1 MMYGALASLYDRLM
15 AHVGYHRWQDVV
27 EQVICRFGHSTK
39 PSILEI
45 GAGTGL
51 LAQRLRGSGCR
62 YVASDLSADMCSLA
76 RTRVSQVVC
85 ADGRSLP
92 FRSSAYFDLVL
103 FLYDG
108 INYLIE
114 KESWDRLFVE
124 VHSRLAHGG
133 LFLFDVTTEFNS
145 INNFSEYVDADDFGD
160 CFYFR
165 HSYYHALQSFQ
176 FNDFTI
182 FRRCDE
188 TESQRATPNLNR
200 GSADDAPAA
209 DCDETELY
217 VKSLE
222 HHKQKVY
229 PVGVIRGFVPDSLF
243 KVLGV
248 WDNFSFKKYT
258 PRSERVH
265 FLLRKKENA

>member
-1 MMYGALASLYDRLM
+1 MYGALAPLYDRLM

-27 EQVICRFGHSTK
+27 EQVIRRFGHSAK

-62 YVASDLSADMCSLA
+62 YVASDLSPDMCSQA

-124 VHSRLAHGG
+124 VYSRLSTGG
-133 LFLFDVTTEFNS
+133 LFLFDITTEFNS
-145 INNFSEYVDADDFGD
+145 INNFSEYVDADDFDD

-182 FRRCDE
+182 FRRRGE
-188 TESQRATPNLNR
+188 TDAHGAAPDVNG
-200 GSADDAPAA
+200 GSDSHAPKA
-209 DCDETELY
+209 DCNESELY
-217 VKSLE
+217 AKSLE
-222 HHKQKVY
+222 HHKQKVF
-229 PVGVIRGFVPDSLF
+229 PVGVVRGFVPDSLF
-243 KVLGV
+243 EVLGV

-265 FLLRKKENA
+265 FLLRKKERT

>member
-1 MMYGALASLYDRLM
+1 MLYGALAPLYDRLM

-27 EQVICRFGHSTK
+27 EQVIRRFGRSVK

-62 YVASDLSADMCSLA
+62 YVASDLSPDMCSLA

-114 KESWDRLFVE
+114 KECWDRLFVE
-124 VHSRLAHGG
+124 VHSRLSQGG

-165 HSYYHALQSFQ
+165 HSYYHARQSFQ

-182 FRRCDE
+182 FRRCGKADGIRTAPSATRDSRDHE
-188 TESQRATPNLNR
+188 QRLE
-200 GSADDAPAA
+200 
-209 DCDETELY
+209 CDETALY
-217 VKSLE
+217 TKSLE
-222 HHKQKVY
+222 HHKQKVF
-229 PVGVIRGFVPDSLF
+229 PIGVIRGFVPDSLF
-243 KVLGV
+243 EVLGV
-248 WDNFSFKKYT
+248 WDDFSLKKYT

-265 FLLRKKENA
+265 FLLRKKE